1 MTMITAECKN
11 PDLRGVLL
19 LINTKRHSFP
29 RHKNQGGDIMLKIG
43 EVVYTT
49 RRNPFS
55 NKARYRKG
63 KIVDIEY
70 SKTDNELLIWCKFH
84 EGTEA
89 FIKDD
94 IDKCLFTNINKLKST
109 QKTLS

>member
-1 MTMITAECKN
+1 
-11 PDLRGVLL
+11 
-19 LINTKRHSFP
+19 
-29 RHKNQGGDIMLKIG
+29 MLKIG
-43 EVVYTT
+43 DTVYTT

-63 KIVDIEY
+63 KITNIEY
-70 SKTDNELLIWCKFH
+70 SKTDNEVLIWCKFKND
-84 EGTEA
+84 GTEA

-94 IDKCLFTNINKLKST
+94 IDKCLFTDIDKLKST